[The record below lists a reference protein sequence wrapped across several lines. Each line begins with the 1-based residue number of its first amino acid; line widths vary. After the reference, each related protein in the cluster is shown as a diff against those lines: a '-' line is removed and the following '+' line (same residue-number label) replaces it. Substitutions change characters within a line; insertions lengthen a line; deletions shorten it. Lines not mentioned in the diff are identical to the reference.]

1 MCVCAVDRV
10 GLLILD
16 MWSHASIPS
25 PLPFTAQPGMNTVSL
40 RTSRCKDL
48 RSGTPNSF
56 NSAAKVYTCN
66 KLALISKRFVQ
77 ILHKVVALV
86 LWSKRQNDPP
96 NTGSRLQIL
105 LKAVALVLWSKRQN
119 DPPNTCSRL
128 QILHKSVALVLWS
141 KRQNDPPNTCSRLP
155 ILCCQDADPCEL
167 TLKFQLFPSFHHQ

>member
-10 GLLILD
+10 RLLILD

-25 PLPFTAQPGMNTVSL
+25 PPPLYRPAWYESTVSL

-105 LKAVALVLWSKRQN
+105 HKAVALVLWSKRQN

-141 KRQNDPPNTCSRLP
+141 KRQNDPPNTGSRLQ
-155 ILCCQDADPCEL
+155 ILLAERRDVTPLLPRC
-167 TLKFQLFPSFHHQ
+167 